1 VSSTLVASNRL
12 YAGSD
17 SCGRKQCREFPD
29 FAKPKKQQYFDA
41 SFYIPPFLLL
51 RIFTFFRQG
60 HWLRNSLVLLVLAYM
75 PLFWLLDSHPVQI
88 WDEARTGLNGLNILR
103 NHEWLVMRDA
113 AQHPDLWNCKPPLW
127 PWLLALSFKLV
138 GPTELGLRL
147 PAALAGLA
155 TTVVVYRAGRRWL
168 GSWEGGLLAALIL
181 LTSSGYVGYHVT
193 RSGDFDALLT
203 LWTTLGT
210 LSWLR
215 YLTEGRSRE
224 AWLTGLFFFLAAFT
238 KGVAGLLFG
247 PGLLVATLALG
258 QAQRLR
264 RPAPWLAILLLLAGM
279 GTWYGVRELAEPGY
293 WQAVWQYELGGPAGS
308 QLEGHLTEPYYYLG
322 LLIEY
327 KFVFWL
333 VPALLGGLVGW
344 NLPAGSPGRALARL
358 VVCVAGS
365 FMLVL
370 AATQTRLP
378 WYDAPM
384 YPLLALLAASGL
396 LQAGQAVAS
405 QQHWRVGPAARL
417 GGMLLLVCLPYWAQC
432 RHLVRTYDARYRLA
446 APRLGPHLRHQAL
459 DMPELREYHHAGNY
473 DDGDVQ
479 SFYLL
484 AAEIAHQHYI
494 TRIPAGEVPNADAG
508 RMVVVCGARPRRL
521 WESRYRTHV
530 VLQTDS
536 CVTLQLEG
544 PR

>member
-1 VSSTLVASNRL
+1 
-12 YAGSD
+12 
-17 SCGRKQCREFPD
+17 
-29 FAKPKKQQYFDA
+29 
-41 SFYIPPFLLL
+41 
-51 RIFTFFRQG
+51 
-60 HWLRNSLVLLVLAYM
+60 M
-75 PLFWLLDSHPVQI
+75 PLFWLLTSHPVQI
-88 WDEARTGLNGLNILR
+88 WDEARTGINGLNILR

-113 AQHPDLWNCKPPLW
+113 AQQPDLWNCKPPLW

-155 TTVVVYRAGRRWL
+155 TALVVYRAGRRWL

-181 LTSSGYVGYHVT
+181 LTSSGYVSYHVT

-215 YLTEGRSRE
+215 YLIDGRNRE

-247 PGLLVATLALG
+247 PGLLLATLALG
-258 QAQRLR
+258 QGRRLL
-264 RPAPWLAILLLLAGM
+264 RPAPMLAILLLLAGM

-293 WQAVWQYELGGPAGS
+293 WQAVWEYELGGPAGT

-322 LLIEY
+322 ILIEN

-344 NLPAGSPGRALARL
+344 NLPAGSPERALARL
-358 VVCVAGS
+358 VVCVAGT

-384 YPLLALLAASGL
+384 YPLLALLAALGL
-396 LQAGQAVAS
+396 LQAGRAVVS
-405 QQHWRVGPAARL
+405 QQHWHPGPAARL

-432 RHLVRTYDARYRLA
+432 RYLARIYDTRYQLA
-446 APRLGPHLRHQAL
+446 APRIGPHLHHQART
-459 DMPELREYHHAGNY
+459 MPDIHEYYYAENR
-473 DDGDVQ
+473 DFGDVQ

-484 AAEIAHQHYI
+484 AADLTNAPYI
-494 TRIPAGEVPNADAG
+494 SRIPAGQVPDLAPG
-508 RMVVVCGARPRRL
+508 CLVVVCGARPRQL
-521 WESRYRTHV
+521 WESRYHTV
-530 VLQTDS
+530 AVLQTDS
-536 CVTLQLEG
+536 CVTLRLEG
-544 PR
+544 RR

>member
-1 VSSTLVASNRL
+1 MHIST
-12 YAGSD
+12 
-17 SCGRKQCREFPD
+17 
-29 FAKPKKQQYFDA
+29 YFRR
-41 SFYIPPFLLL
+41 S
-51 RIFTFFRQG
+51 
-60 HWLRNSLVLLVLAYM
+60 HWLRSGLLLLALAYM
-75 PLFWLLDSHPVQI
+75 PLFWLLTSHPVQV

-103 NHEWLVMRDA
+103 NNEWLVMRDA
-113 AQHPDLWNCKPPLW
+113 AQQPDLWNCKPPLW
-127 PWLLALSFKLV
+127 PWLLALSFKLL

-147 PAALAGLA
+147 PSALAGLA
-155 TTVVVYRAGRRWL
+155 TALVVYRAGRRWL
-168 GSWEGGLLAALIL
+168 GSWEGGLLAAIIL

-210 LSWLR
+210 LNWLR
-215 YLTEGRSRE
+215 YLTEGRNRE
-224 AWLTGLFFFLAAFT
+224 AWLAGLFFFLAAFT

-258 QAQRLR
+258 QGQRLR

-279 GTWYGVRELAEPGY
+279 GTWYGVREFAEPGY

-308 QLEGHLTEPYYYLG
+308 QLEGHFTEPYYYLG
-322 LLIEY
+322 ILIES

-344 NLPAGSPGRALARL
+344 NMPAGSRGWALARL
-358 VVCVAGS
+358 AVCVAGT

-370 AATQTRLP
+370 AATQNRLP

-384 YPLLALLAASGL
+384 YPLLALLAALGL
-396 LQAGQAVAS
+396 QQAGQAVAS
-405 QQHWRVGPAARL
+405 QQHWHLGPTTRL

-432 RHLVRTYDARYRLA
+432 RYLVRIYDARYQLA
-446 APRLGPHLRHQAL
+446 TTRVGPHLHHQ
-459 DMPELREYHHAGNY
+459 LREKPEIY
-473 DDGDVQ
+473 DYYYANNSDNGDVQ

-484 AAEIAHQHYI
+484 ATEMANGHYI
-494 TRIPAGEVPNADAG
+494 QQVAPGEVPDADIG
-508 RMVVVCGARPRRL
+508 RMVVVCGARPRQL
-521 WESRYRTHV
+521 WESRYRTRL

-544 PR
+544 RR